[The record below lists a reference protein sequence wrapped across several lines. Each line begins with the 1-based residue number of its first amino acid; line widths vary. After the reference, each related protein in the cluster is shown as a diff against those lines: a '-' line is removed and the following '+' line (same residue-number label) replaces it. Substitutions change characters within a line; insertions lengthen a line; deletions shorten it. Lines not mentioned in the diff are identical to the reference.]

1 MSVSSRSNK
10 AFTAP
15 RPPQPSAAEV
25 PRGERTPSRTER
37 RLLRSDGAVDSHLR
51 PSEGPIHPA
60 DDPSPTTMSTPQ
72 SSSRACERC
81 QFENTTQARFCLQ
94 CGAMLETTAAEQSDP
109 LIGRVLLHRYR
120 IVSELGEGG
129 MGKVYLAEQKM
140 GTAVRKVAIKT
151 LHPELS
157 GDPQLVARFH
167 RECETVIELQHPNT
181 IKFYDFG
188 ELEDKTLFIVMEYI
202 QGGDLAQRL
211 QTTGAVT
218 PALADKLLI
227 QICGSL
233 HEAHER
239 GVVHRDL
246 KPENILL
253 TTRGGQTDFVKVL
266 DFGIAKR
273 SEAEDEKNAKLTKQG
288 MVLGTPPYM
297 SPEQFSGQTLDLR
310 SDIYSLGVVTYEM
323 VTGHLPFEAKTPWE
337 WATKHLTVQP
347 TPIESYPGG
356 AALPEAKRQ
365 VIMRSL
371 SKNRDERQANALVFM
386 HEFTG
391 MADPQVA
398 WTMATTTGLNELGSS
413 PGTNPGSNP
422 GVAPVGAV
430 GTGPHP
436 TPAPHA
442 YHPTPTPA
450 PTDFAS
456 GTLPSVPTS
465 GGGGKWVLI
474 SLVALVVITAAAGGA
489 WLMSRPTEVATNT
502 DVTVPTNT
510 PPAVNPV
517 TPVTPM
523 VDPTMG
529 FHPIGTP
536 MVETPMVE
544 TPMVETPMVETPMVE
559 VAEMDTPR
567 MSTMRRTMRTS
578 MMSAR
583 NQAAAIAQIA
593 QVGNLINSRNVPGA
607 IRAYREASR
616 VLGRNDARV
625 ASAREDLTRRGPI
638 AAGNAAYAGNC
649 RQATQILRGLR
660 GAGIR
665 VPRDYLGDAC
675 D

>member
-1 MSVSSRSNK
+1 MVE
-10 AFTAP
+10 AAP
-15 RPPQPSAAEV
+15 E
-25 PRGERTPSRTER
+25 
-37 RLLRSDGAVDSHLR
+37 
-51 PSEGPIHPA
+51 
-60 DDPSPTTMSTPQ
+60 
-72 SSSRACERC
+72 
-81 QFENTTQARFCLQ
+81 ENA
-94 CGAMLETTAAEQSDP
+94 DP

-129 MGKVYLAEQKM
+129 MGKVYLANQKM

-202 QGGDLAQRL
+202 KGGDLAHRL
-211 QTTGAVT
+211 QTSGAVT

-310 SDIYSLGVVTYEM
+310 SDIYSLGIVTYEM

-356 AALPEAKRQ
+356 AALPEQKRH
-365 VIMRSL
+365 VIMRAL

-398 WTMATTTGLNELGSS
+398 WTMATSTGIGSNPGSSPGSYPGGSPGSYPGSS
-413 PGTNPGSNP
+413 PGTHPGSHPGTNP
-422 GVAPVGAV
+422 AVPVAPVGA
-430 GTGPHP
+430 GSHH

-442 YHPTPTPA
+442 YHPTPTPG

-456 GTLPSVPTS
+456 GTLAALPTR

-474 SLVALVVITAAAGGA
+474 SLVAIVLISAAAGGA
-489 WLMSRPTEVATNT
+489 WLMSRPTEVVTATNPI
-502 DVTVPTNT
+502 VPPNPNVVPNTN
-510 PPAVNPV
+510 PAVNPA
-517 TPVTPM
+517 
-523 VDPTMG
+523 DPAMG
-529 FHPIGTP
+529 FHPIG

-544 TPMVETPMVETPMVE
+544 TPMVEIPMVEIPMVETPMVE
-559 VAEMDTPR
+559 VAVMETP
-567 MSTMRRTMRTS
+567 MRTMRTMRTMRPT
-578 MMSAR
+578 MMSAGDER
-583 NQAAAIAQIA
+583 AALAQIS
-593 QVGNLINSRNVPGA
+593 QVGNLINARNVPGA

-616 VLGRNDARV
+616 VLGSSHAAVR
-625 ASAREDLTRRGPI
+625 SAQNDLTRRGPI

-649 RQATQILRGLR
+649 SQATQILRGLR